1 MTIYYLDEPLNDE
14 ELAFVRESLAERE
27 GLRAIQDLEQ
37 VRVPMVLPMPRDGK
51 LEESIEVQTQRL
63 QQNLMHSGLSHGVGG
78 QIVWVMPRET
88 HWGVKFQL
96 AIADLT
102 GFYPYVLQRWRP
114 SESGELVRGNPRLID
129 GHGKMGGKD

>member
-1 MTIYYLDEPLNDE
+1 VKIYYLDEPLNDE
-14 ELAFVRESLAERE
+14 ELAFVRESLASRE
-27 GLRAIQDLEQ
+27 GLSSIQDLEQ
-37 VRVPMVLPMPRDGK
+37 IRVPMVLPAAQGGRLD
-51 LEESIEVQTQRL
+51 ESIEAQTQRL
-63 QQNLMHSGLSHGVGG
+63 QQNLKNSGLSPEVGG

-88 HWGVKFQL
+88 HWGAKFQL

-129 GHGKMGGKD
+129 GHGMMGGKD